1 MTTGRH
7 ACVIVA
13 GIHEE
18 TQAIED
24 IYPGFPLRTR
34 GNDSRPR
41 PTARRD
47 DKIEKSGGLNRM
59 MTVYLEKEDRHMKK
73 KSILIG
79 GAVAGV
85 IAIICAW
92 AFATKFKRLE

>member
-1 MTTGRH
+1 
-7 ACVIVA
+7 
-13 GIHEE
+13 
-18 TQAIED
+18 
-24 IYPGFPLRTR
+24 
-34 GNDSRPR
+34 
-41 PTARRD
+41 
-47 DKIEKSGGLNRM
+47 M

-92 AFATKFKRLE
+92 AFATKFKRSENRK